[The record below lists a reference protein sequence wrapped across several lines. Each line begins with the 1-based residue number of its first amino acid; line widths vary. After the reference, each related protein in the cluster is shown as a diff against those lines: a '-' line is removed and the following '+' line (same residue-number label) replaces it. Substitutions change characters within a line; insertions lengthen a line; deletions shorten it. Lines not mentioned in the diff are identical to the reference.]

1 MVIIRLARGGA
12 KKNPFYSVVVADSR
26 NRRDGRFI
34 ERVGFYSPLGKQGQE
49 NLRLDTARIQHWQQ
63 NGAQLSDC
71 VARLVKEHAQGPEAA
86 AKRHAKDA
94 AKVAKKQAE
103 IAAKAAAA
111 AKEAEDALKAEQA
124 AAAAE
129 AAAAAPAEE
138 APAAEA
144 AAEQAPAAE
153 AAAEQAPAA
162 DAAPEAAAE

>member
-34 ERVGFYSPLGKQGQE
+34 ERVGFYSPLGKEGQE
-49 NLRLDTARIQHWQQ
+49 NLRLDSARIQYWRD

-71 VARLVKEHAQGPEAA
+71 VARLVKEHAQGPEGE
-86 AKRHAKDA
+86 AKRRAKDA

-111 AKEAEDALKAEQA
+111 AKEAEAALKAEQEA
-124 AAAAE
+124 AAAAAPVAEE
-129 AAAAAPAEE
+129 APVEAAPAEE
-138 APAAEA
+138 A
-144 AAEQAPAAE
+144 APAAE
-153 AAAEQAPAA
+153 EAPAA